1 MRRLAQPGNSFWRH
15 TRRAMYRPFCPGG
28 YVDAGADADED
39 EPDDGAVLVD
49 VPGDVDVDVPGDVDV
64 DVPGDVDVEVPGDV
78 EVDVPGDVDVD
89 VPGDVEVEVP
99 GDVDVYPLGEEGAVA
114 GRDETPYSGVV
125 AEEDMLWEGDGDG
138 DTPVGSPDVDTG
150 GAGGVEAG
158 CD

>member
-1 MRRLAQPGNSFWRH
+1 MPVMEHPNFGLPR
-15 TRRAMYRPFCPGG
+15 
-28 YVDAGADADED
+28 YVDGDAGADADVPADADED
-39 EPDDGAVLVD
+39 EPDDGAVL
-49 VPGDVDVDVPGDVDV
+49 V

-125 AEEDMLWEGDGDG
+125 AEEDTLWEGDADG

-150 GAGGVEAG
+150 GAGCVEAG